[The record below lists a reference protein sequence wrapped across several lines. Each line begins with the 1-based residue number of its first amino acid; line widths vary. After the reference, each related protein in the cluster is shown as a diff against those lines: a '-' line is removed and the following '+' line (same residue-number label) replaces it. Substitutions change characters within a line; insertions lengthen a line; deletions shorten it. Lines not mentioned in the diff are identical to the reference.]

1 MTRIANPRVITVTLA
16 HPSSLA
22 ASIRRLP
29 GDRDVWV
36 FIMAELLMFGVFF
49 VAYIVQRRAEVT
61 LFNASQATLDRTLGG
76 LNTLILITSSWAVVR
91 AAEAGRA
98 RRNAAVVRRLGVA
111 IALALAFVAVK
122 GVEYSAKFDAGINLT
137 TNSFYMF
144 YFSLTM
150 VHLFHVVGGTV
161 ILIVVR
167 QNAKGGEYHPASMKG
182 LEAGASYWHMVD
194 LLWIFLFA
202 LLYLL
207 R

>member
-1 MTRIANPRVITVTLA
+1 MTRNANPRVITVALA
-16 HPSSLA
+16 HPGSLA
-22 ASIRRLP
+22 ASIWRLP
-29 GDRDVWV
+29 GDRDVWI

-76 LNTLILITSSWAVVR
+76 LNTLILVTSSWAVVSAVEAAR
-91 AAEAGRA
+91 AKRT
-98 RRNAAVVRRLGVA
+98 AAVVRHLGVA

-122 GVEYSAKFDAGINLT
+122 YVEYSAKFEAGINLT

-167 QNAKGGEYHPASMKG
+167 QNAKGGAYHPASMKG

-194 LLWIFLFA
+194 LSWIFLFA

>member
-1 MTRIANPRVITVTLA
+1 MNARLRAT
-16 HPSSLA
+16 H
-22 ASIRRLP
+22 LP

-36 FIMAELLMFGVFF
+36 FIMAELVMFGAFF
-49 VAYIVQRRAEVT
+49 VAYIVHRRADVT
-61 LFNASQATLDRTLGG
+61 LFDTAQATLDRRLGV
-76 LNTLILITSSWAVVR
+76 LNTLLLVTSSWAVVR
-91 AAEAGRA
+91 AVQAARA
-98 RRNAAVVRRLGVA
+98 DCNTAVVRRLGAA

-122 GVEYSAKFDAGINLT
+122 YFEYSAKFAAGIDMT

-150 VHLFHVVGGTV
+150 IHLAHVAGGTV
-161 ILIVVR
+161 VLTVMR
-167 QNAKGGEYHPASMKG
+167 QNAKGGAYHAADLKG
-182 LEAGASYWHMVD
+182 LEAGASYWHLVD